1 MLLQREREALKAIQQ
16 LSRPTRVAISRKMNV
31 STEYVEYLC
40 RRLEAGHYI
49 TGHPMRGYQLTEKGE
64 ALLEYVGSR
73 RDIWR

>member
-40 RRLEAGHYI
+40 RRLEAGDYI
-49 TGHPMRGYQLTEKGE
+49 TGNPLRGYRLTEKGE